1 MSRRKSHP
9 TLFILAL
16 LAGVA
21 AFNAAPARPHAVG
34 TALAVV
40 GARLVASPDADPV
53 ENSAVLIEDGTI
65 TAAGARQSVRVPAGA
80 TSVDGSG
87 MFVVAGFQNSHV
99 HFTEAH
105 WAEAAGQPADKLV
118 THLRSML
125 TKYGFTTVVDTGS
138 FLQNTAALRRRIESK
153 DVPGPRILT
162 AGVPLYPPNGIPYY
176 LKDGSIPPEL
186 MKLMPQ
192 PATPA
197 EAVSAVDRNIDGGAD
212 IIKLFTGSWVARGR
226 VLPMPAD
233 VAAAAVREAHRR
245 GRLVF
250 AHTSSVSG
258 LEVTLPAGVDVI
270 AHALDDIRGLTSDH
284 LQGMRRHNVALIPT
298 LTLFGDDPSASR
310 ILAEIA
316 EYEKLGGEVLFGTDV
331 GYHTIYDPRR
341 EYELLARA
349 GLSWQQVLASLT
361 TNPARRFNESARR
374 GRVAP
379 GMEGDLVVLGSDPRT
394 DARNFAD
401 VRFTVRRGEVIYQ
414 DSTR

>member
-1 MSRRKSHP
+1 M
-9 TLFILAL
+9 
-16 LAGVA
+16 
-21 AFNAAPARPHAVG
+21 FNAAPARPHAAG
-34 TALAVV
+34 TTLAVV
-40 GARLVASPDADPV
+40 GGRLIASPDADPV
-53 ENSAVLIEDGTI
+53 ENSAVLIEDGKI
-65 TAAGARQSVRVPAGA
+65 TAAGPRRSVKVPAGA
-80 TSVDGSG
+80 TSVDAAG

-99 HFTEAH
+99 HFTEGH
-105 WAEAAGQPADKLV
+105 WAEAAAQPADKLV
-118 THLRSML
+118 AQLRTML
-125 TKYGFTTVVDTGS
+125 TRYGFTTVVDTGS
-138 FLQNTAALRRRIESK
+138 FLQNTVALRRRIETK
-153 DVPGPRILT
+153 EVPGPRILT

-197 EAVSAVDRNIDGGAD
+197 EAVSAVDQNIDGGAD
-212 IIKLFTGSWVARGR
+212 LIKLFTGSWVARGR

-270 AHALDDIRGLTSDH
+270 AHALDDTRGLTPDH

-298 LTLFGDDPSASR
+298 LTLFGDDPNASR
-310 ILAEIA
+310 ILAEIT

-341 EYELLARA
+341 EYELLGRA

-374 GRVAP
+374 GGVAP
-379 GMEGDLVVLGSDPRT
+379 GMDGDLVVLGSDPRT
-394 DARNFAD
+394 DAKNFAD
-401 VRFTVRRGEVIYQ
+401 VRYTVRLGEVIFQ
-414 DSTR
+414 DRTR